1 MSKKI
6 LYITLAIYA
15 GFIIYANCRTHNP
28 SKDLTPVHVQAFEV
42 KGLDEKNAAEIES
55 AFRQNDQVTGYSI
68 KPADELVSV
77 TYKYQEFPQN
87 EIEKILS
94 VGGSLAVVPKIFA
107 TQQSKC
113 PVHKYLIVWEKLLDV
128 HTF

>member
-6 LYITLAIYA
+6 LYITLVIYA
-15 GFIIYANCRTHNP
+15 GFIVYANCRTHNP

-42 KGLDEKNAAEIES
+42 KGLDQQNAEEIET
-55 AFRQNDQVTGYSI
+55 AFRQNNQVTGFCI
-68 KPADELVSV
+68 KPTEQLVSV
-77 TYKYQEFPQN
+77 TYKYQDFPQY
-87 EIEKILS
+87 EVEKILS
-94 VGGSLAVVPKIFA
+94 VDGSLQVLPKIFA

-113 PVHKYLIVWEKLLDV
+113 SVNKYLIVWEKLLDV